1 MRTVERPRE
10 DFQKNSLFESEEKP
24 SVEENLGLVRL
35 CAARFRGKG
44 IEYEELY
51 SAGCVGLL
59 KAVRAFDPSKGVRFS
74 TYAVPVILGEIRRLF
89 RDGGTVKVSRLIKE
103 RSMLLSRLQ
112 ESFEH
117 ENGRPPT
124 LDELATASG
133 LDRQEVSEAISAGQ
147 PVLSLS
153 LQDGDEKSGQLEL
166 PVDPP
171 DLKITDKIALRQLI
185 HRLDK
190 KDRLL
195 IYLRFY
201 LCLTQQKTAS
211 RLGMTQV
218 QVSRREKKLLEQL
231 KAELLS

>member
-1 MRTVERPRE
+1 M
-10 DFQKNSLFESEEKP
+10 
-24 SVEENLGLVRL
+24 
-35 CAARFRGKG
+35 
-44 IEYEELY
+44 
-51 SAGCVGLL
+51 
-59 KAVRAFDPSKGVRFS
+59 
-74 TYAVPVILGEIRRLF
+74 
-89 RDGGTVKVSRLIKE
+89 
-103 RSMLLSRLQ
+103 
-112 ESFEH
+112 
-117 ENGRPPT
+117 
-124 LDELATASG
+124 
-133 LDRQEVSEAISAGQ
+133 
-147 PVLSLS
+147 SLS

>member
-1 MRTVERPRE
+1 
-10 DFQKNSLFESEEKP
+10 
-24 SVEENLGLVRL
+24 
-35 CAARFRGKG
+35 
-44 IEYEELY
+44 
-51 SAGCVGLL
+51 
-59 KAVRAFDPSKGVRFS
+59 
-74 TYAVPVILGEIRRLF
+74 
-89 RDGGTVKVSRLIKE
+89 
-103 RSMLLSRLQ
+103 MLLSRLQ

-124 LDELATASG
+124 LDALATASG